1 MEEERPC
8 AVAFEWCRHDDV
20 NENNIKEF
28 FEYAKSVPF
37 HYVGVEFVVSDYEVY
52 ISLSLGDEEKENAIS
67 LDRLED
73 ESNFKMF
80 YDAIGIARKQLEK
93 FDVFDAMRNRKLYI
107 TVKEL
112 TVVFAK
118 IIRAIDN
125 NSNEEYKVYSR
136 KLQNTF
142 KI

>member
-8 AVAFEWCRHDDV
+8 AVGFEWCRYDDV
-20 NENNIKEF
+20 NENNIKEC
-28 FEYAKSVPF
+28 FEYAQGVPF

-52 ISLSLGDEEKENAIS
+52 IRLSFGDEEMENTIFV
-67 LDRLED
+67 DRLED
-73 ESNFKMF
+73 EIDFKMF
-80 YDAIGIARKQLEK
+80 CDAIGIARKQLEK
-93 FDVFDAMRNRKLYI
+93 FDVFDAIRNRKLYI

-118 IIRAIDN
+118 IVRAIDN
-125 NSNEEYKVYSR
+125 RSNEEYKVYSR
-136 KLQNTF
+136 KLQDTF

>member
-8 AVAFEWCRHDDV
+8 AVGFEWCRYDDV
-20 NENNIKEF
+20 NENNIKEC
-28 FEYAKSVPF
+28 FEYAQGVPF
-37 HYVGVEFVVSDYEVY
+37 YYVGVEFVVSDYEVY
-52 ISLSLGDEEKENAIS
+52 ISLSFGDEEMENTIFV
-67 LDRLED
+67 DRLED

-80 YDAIGIARKQLEK
+80 CDAIGIARKQLEK
-93 FDVFDAMRNRKLYI
+93 FDAFDAIRNRKLYI

-118 IIRAIDN
+118 IVRAIDN

-136 KLQNTF
+136 KLQDTF

>member
-8 AVAFEWCRHDDV
+8 AVGFGWRCNDELD
-20 NENNIKEF
+20 ENSIKDC
-28 FEYAKSVPF
+28 FEYAKGVPF

-52 ISLSLGDEEKENAIS
+52 ISLSFGDEEKENAICI
-67 LDRLED
+67 DRLED

-93 FDVFDAMRNRKLYI
+93 FDVSSAMRNRKLYV

-118 IIRAIDN
+118 IVRAIDN
-125 NSNEEYKVYSR
+125 GSNEEYKVYSR
-136 KLQNTF
+136 KLKDTF

>member
-8 AVAFEWCRHDDV
+8 DFSFEFCRYDDV
-20 NENNIKEF
+20 NENDIKEC
-28 FEYAKSVPF
+28 FEYAQGVPY

-52 ISLSLGDEEKENAIS
+52 ISLFFCEEEMVNAICI
-67 LDRLED
+67 DRLED
-73 ESNFKMF
+73 KSNFKMF
-80 YDAIGIARKQLEK
+80 CDEIGIVRKQLEK
-93 FDVFDAMRNRKLYI
+93 FDVLNAKRNKKLYI

-118 IIRAIDN
+118 IVRAIDN

-136 KLQNTF
+136 ELQDTF

>member
-8 AVAFEWCRHDDV
+8 AVGFEFCRYDDV
-20 NENNIKEF
+20 HENNIKEC
-28 FEYAKSVPF
+28 FEYAQGVPF

-52 ISLSLGDEEKENAIS
+52 ISLSFGDEEIGNTICV
-67 LDRLED
+67 DRLED
-73 ESNFKMF
+73 ERNFKMF
-80 YDAIGIARKQLEK
+80 CDAIGIARKQLEK
-93 FDVFDAMRNRKLYI
+93 FYVFDAIRNRKLYI
-107 TVKEL
+107 TVKQL

-118 IIRAIDN
+118 IVRAIDN

-136 KLQNTF
+136 KLQDKF

>member
-8 AVAFEWCRHDDV
+8 AVGFEWCRYDDV
-20 NENNIKEF
+20 NENNIKEC
-28 FEYAKSVPF
+28 FEYAQGVPF

-52 ISLSLGDEEKENAIS
+52 ISLSFGDEEIGNTICV
-67 LDRLED
+67 DRLED

-80 YDAIGIARKQLEK
+80 CDAIGIARKQLEK
-93 FDVFDAMRNRKLYI
+93 FDFFDAIRKRKLYI

-118 IIRAIDN
+118 IVRAIDN
-125 NSNEEYKVYSR
+125 RSNEEYKVYSR
-136 KLQNTF
+136 KLQDTF